1 MNDNFQDKLLENVMG
16 DGRKDYGKIA
26 KVLFLNT
33 ELEEKD

>member
-1 MNDNFQDKLLENVMG
+1 MNDNFQDKLLEKVMD
-16 DGRKDYGKIA
+16 DGKKDYEKIA